1 MNQFEEVSN
10 EVSGENSFETSN
22 ECAIEWLRGDKL
34 ATVTF
39 PSANKYNSKIRRL
52 AAEYPCEVVI
62 RYENKDG
69 SIVATIP
76 TSYIKISPPKK
87 VSEEQKERSAER
99 LKKMWKDKK
108 NTLPLDTTVTV

>member
-1 MNQFEEVSN
+1 MNEFEKVSN

-22 ECAIEWLRGDKL
+22 ENAIEWLRGDKV

-39 PSANKYNSKIRRL
+39 PKGRYNTRVRKL
-52 AAEYPCEVVI
+52 AAEHPDEVTI

-76 TSYIKISPPKK
+76 VSYIRLNAKRAKK
-87 VSEEQKERSAER
+87 ELTEEEKQIIRERFASGR
-99 LKKMWKDKK
+99 KK
-108 NTLPLDTTVTV
+108 

>member
-1 MNQFEEVSN
+1 MNEFEKVAN

-22 ECAIEWLRGDKL
+22 ECAMEWLRGDKV

-39 PSANKYNSKIRRL
+39 PAANRYNTKVRKL
-52 AAEYPCEVVI
+52 AEAYPDDVKI

-76 TSYIKISPPKK
+76 TSFIKISPKRAGREMT
-87 VSEEQKERSAER
+87 EEEKQAARER
-99 LKKMWKDKK
+99 LAKYHANKKQS
-108 NTLPLDTTVTV
+108 

>member
-1 MNQFEEVSN
+1 MNQFEKVSN

-22 ECAIEWLRGDKL
+22 ECAIEWLRGDKV

-39 PSANKYNSKIRRL
+39 PKGTRYTSRIKKL
-52 AAEYPCEVVI
+52 AAENPEEVVI

-76 TSYIKISPPKK
+76 TSYIRLNAKRAKK
-87 VSEEQKERSAER
+87 ELTEDQKQALRERFAKNS
-99 LKKMWKDKK
+99 KK
-108 NTLPLDTTVTV
+108 